1 MTSGCKSCPLQVQV
15 KSFKRNRD
23 QNTVTVVF
31 TCYYESE
38 YEEFQ
43 SSCDMLDNVTNEQ
56 YAQQALKQCQ
66 QDIKRWIKRVTITP
80 SIVGAVMYVDN
91 TFINDDSSVDDE
103 KSNKRT
109 RDTFETESLS

>member
-23 QNTVTVVF
+23 QNIVTVAF
-31 TCYYESE
+31 SCYYEAE

-43 SSCDMLDNVTNEQ
+43 SSFDMIDNVTDEQ
-56 YAQQALKQCQ
+56 YAQQALKKCQ
-66 QDIKRWIKRVTITP
+66 PDIKQWVQRVNTIP